1 MSQQNHSILLH
12 EPGIST
18 SQRFGAV
25 QIRHAIDNDWP
36 DDFSPEVIPDLKLVA
51 VFSDEKH
58 WGLHLENAA
67 GERVINAMTP
77 SDVCPGAMIY
87 YGTKDGIRNA
97 CRTAMLLANTPHVSF
112 MIVRLCPCFE
122 INPNLAKR
130 KGTLRLRVADT
141 HDYAGLRNNIS
152 MCSRELTGQSPV
164 FILPCRED
172 RALLSDSDEVVKK
185 ALVLEE
191 VDGGILTWGRLL
203 GHIETGQMNGVGQH
217 VFFGPLV
224 SV

>member
-1 MSQQNHSILLH
+1 MSQQNHSILLNK
-12 EPGIST
+12 PLIST
-18 SQRFGAV
+18 SQGFDVV
-25 QIRHAIDNDWP
+25 QIRDAIDDDWP
-36 DDFSPEVIPDLKLVA
+36 DNFSPEVIPDLKLVA

-58 WGLHLENAA
+58 WGLHLENPA
-67 GERVINAMTP
+67 GERVVNAMTP

-97 CRTAMLLANTPHVSF
+97 CRTAMLLANTPHVSY

-122 INPNLAKR
+122 INPTLAKR

-141 HDYAGLRNNIS
+141 HDYAGLRNDIS
-152 MCSRELTGQSPV
+152 KCSREPTGQFPV
-164 FILPCRED
+164 FILPCLED
-172 RALLSDSDEVVKK
+172 RALLAGSHEVKK

-203 GHIETGQMNGVGQH
+203 GHIQTGQMNGVGQH
-217 VFFGPLV
+217 VFFSFLA